1 MKRPDSTTLRF
12 FAAAFSVDGAVNL
25 TIVGVPYRAIDL
37 GATSLQLGLLPAV
50 WSIVYVLM
58 TLRMGRLS
66 DRFPRVT
73 LARIGAVI
81 VALSFGVLALT
92 PVLAGLYIGQAIGAI
107 GLSMFWPA
115 IQAALAESDHPSR
128 LRHNL
133 GWFNLS
139 WSSAKGIGFG
149 LGGLLLA
156 SRGLP
161 LLCSISAAILLGVAA
176 LLRPP
181 ARRGTVAAGGAPTG
195 GPDDAP
201 TAEPEH
207 NPDTEAPRSVR
218 EGFLRLAWIANGTA
232 YGVNATLGFHF
243 PKFLQSQGIGSNHFG
258 LFLGLSYLAQTLT
271 FALLMRTS
279 RWHYR
284 RWPLYSVHLLLAAI
298 LVLLPTLARPTAQL
312 LMAPLVGL
320 GLGVAY
326 YSSIY
331 YSLNAADRPGR
342 NTGIHEAIIGSGVL
356 VAPPLGGALVLLT
369 GRLMAPYLLVAGLSL
384 AAIGAEETVSRRFRR
399 G

>member
-1 MKRPDSTTLRF
+1 MRRPDSATLRF

-58 TLRMGRLS
+58 TLQMGRLS

-81 VALSFGVLALT
+81 VALSFGIIALT
-92 PVLAGLYIGQAIGAI
+92 PVLSGLYVGQAVGAI

-128 LRHNL
+128 LRKNL

-139 WSSAKGIGFG
+139 WSSGKGIGFA

-156 SRGLP
+156 SRGLA
-161 LLCSISAAILLGVAA
+161 LLCAISAAVLLIVAA
-176 LLRPP
+176 LLRPVLGRGVGP
-181 ARRGTVAAGGAPTG
+181 AAAPPAGT
-195 GPDDAP
+195 
-201 TAEPEH
+201 EPEH
-207 NPDTEAPRSVR
+207 DPDAEAPRRVR
-218 EGFLRLAWIANGTA
+218 QGFLRLAWIANGTA

-243 PKFLQSQGIGSNHFG
+243 PKFLQSHGIGSNHFG

-279 RWHYR
+279 RWHYH
-284 RWPLYSVHLLLAAI
+284 RWPLYSVHLLLASI
-298 LVLLPTLARPTAQL
+298 LVLLPTLAAPAAQL

-369 GRLMAPYLLVAGLSL
+369 GRLVAPYLLVAGLSI
-384 AAIGAEETVSRRFRR
+384 AAIGAEEAVSRRFRR
-399 G
+399 T